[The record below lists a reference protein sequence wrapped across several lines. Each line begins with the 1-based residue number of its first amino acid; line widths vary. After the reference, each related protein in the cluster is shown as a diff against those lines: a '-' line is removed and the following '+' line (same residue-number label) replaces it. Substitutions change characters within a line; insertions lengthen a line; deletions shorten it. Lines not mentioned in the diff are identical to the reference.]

1 MIVLGIKLHAPNAG
15 SLFVGVMIA
24 ALCAALV
31 MALTEAGA
39 LTLSNVAAPFVG
51 VLAGILSHACGVS
64 VLRQGWRGMVLVA
77 GFVAAL
83 ALVAFCALT
92 LIH

>member
-1 MIVLGIKLHAPNAG
+1 MNLLGIKLHAPNSG
-15 SLFVGVMIA
+15 SLFVAVLIA
-24 ALCAALV
+24 ALCAAFG

-39 LTLSNVAAPFVG
+39 LTLSNAAAPFVG

-64 VLRQGWRGMVLVA
+64 VLRHGWRGMVLVA
-77 GFVAAL
+77 GFAAAL